1 MSEINKKRKKV
12 EMKLE
17 NYLVDQETKNN
28 IMYSSWC
35 QNVKFY
41 GFEWGDEGHL
51 NWQNEFIKRA
61 KLRAF
66 AIQFETN
73 EYGYSRATKK
83 AYKSEISRRLTPK
96 VVIKA
101 V

>member
-28 IMYSSWC
+28 VMYSSWC

-41 GFEWGDEGHL
+41 GIISL
-51 NWQNEFIKRA
+51 NKC
-61 KLRAF
+61 K
-66 AIQFETN
+66 
-73 EYGYSRATKK
+73 
-83 AYKSEISRRLTPK
+83 
-96 VVIKA
+96 
-101 V
+101 

>member
-17 NYLVDQETKNN
+17 NYLVDLETKNN
-28 IMYSSWC
+28 VMYSSWY

-41 GFEWGDEGHL
+41 GFECGDKGHL

-66 AIQFETN
+66 AIQFETC
-73 EYGYSRATKK
+73 K
-83 AYKSEISRRLTPK
+83 
-96 VVIKA
+96 
-101 V
+101 